1 MAGLRYH
8 TPVREELETL
18 VRLDPG
24 FDGGSALTV
33 LGDWYL
39 RVPGFLGGDKA
50 RAEELLRRALT
61 YDPNSVTTRYFL
73 AEALLSMNRKP
84 EALAELQ
91 KALAAPIDPEWVPET
106 REWKQKARDLLRTLG
121 SSK

>member
-1 MAGLRYH
+1 
-8 TPVREELETL
+8 
-18 VRLDPG
+18 
-24 FDGGSALTV
+24 
-33 LGDWYL
+33 
-39 RVPGFLGGDKA
+39 
-50 RAEELLRRALT
+50 LT